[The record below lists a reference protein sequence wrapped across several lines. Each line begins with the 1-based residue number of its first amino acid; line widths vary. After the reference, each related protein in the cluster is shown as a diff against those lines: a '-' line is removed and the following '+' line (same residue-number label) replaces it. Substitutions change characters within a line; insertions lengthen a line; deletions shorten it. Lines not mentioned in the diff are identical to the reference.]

1 MPNADRRSYDVAAS
15 QEAQGNLHSVIARL
29 EALITQR
36 DADVKRAMADFQAD
50 GVSDQYHDKERR
62 WNSAAG
68 EVRSIIALVRRTLEQ
83 NDVTAQS
90 TLGQA
95 RSAVDAIG

>member
-1 MPNADRRSYDVAAS
+1 MANADRRSYDVGAS
-15 QEAQGNLHSVIARL
+15 QEAQGNLQTVIASL
-29 EALITQR
+29 EALIGQR
-36 DADVKRAMADFQAD
+36 DADVKQAMADFQAD

-62 WNSAAG
+62 WNSAAA

-83 NDVTAQS
+83 NDGTAQS
-90 TLGQA
+90 TLAQA

>member
-1 MPNADRRSYDVAAS
+1 MANADRRSFDVAAS

-29 EALITQR
+29 EALIGQR
-36 DADVKRAMADFQAD
+36 DADVKRAMSDFQAD

-68 EVRSIIALVRRTLEQ
+68 EVRSIIALVRGTLEQ
-83 NDVTAQS
+83 NDATAQS
-90 TLGQA
+90 TLAQA